1 MMDEDERGKV
11 THGCP
16 VFFDAYFRGQC
27 MRLFDASKNPWSD
40 RLLKP
45 ATGDLSLGYVTCN
58 NGLNEPI
65 LSSLAFFYKIF
76 SALFLDYNS
85 F

>member
-1 MMDEDERGKV
+1 MMDEDERGKA

-27 MRLFDASKNPWSD
+27 KRLFDAAKNPWSD

-45 ATGDLSLGYVTCN
+45 ATGDLCLDYVTCN
-58 NGLNEPI
+58 NGSNEPI

-76 SALFLDYNS
+76 SALFC
-85 F
+85 